1 MLLNYRVRGTV
12 APQWHDLG
20 EKLLKQ
26 SLNNK
31 LDDIGRDNHGDVK
44 QCYIEMFQ
52 YWLDNFEANWNKM
65 IDALKQRGQEK
76 VVVAV
81 KRNSALKGFLIVMV
95 FCTAYLICDWICK
108 NGCSTHIKY
117 SKFGKL

>member
-1 MLLNYRVRGTV
+1 MLLNYQVRGTV

-31 LDDIGRDNHGDVK
+31 LDDIGRNNHDDVK
-44 QCYIEMFQ
+44 QCYIEIFQ

-65 IDALKQRGQEK
+65 IDALKQSGQEK

-81 KRNSALKGFLIVMV
+81 KKNDTLKGFLIVMV
-95 FCTAYLICDWICK
+95 FCTAYLI
-108 NGCSTHIKY
+108 
-117 SKFGKL
+117 